1 MGGSTKLSQGWF
13 YLQPVSGSIQAGVV
27 IGGLGTNQFKI
38 QNSKFKIK
46 ELLGMRGMRETN
58 TQ

>member
-27 IGGLGTNQFKI
+27 MGLGTKRQGGRE
-38 QNSKFKIK
+38 QGAG
-46 ELLGMRGMRETN
+46 ERYLLPITHYQMTN
-58 TQ
+58 DK